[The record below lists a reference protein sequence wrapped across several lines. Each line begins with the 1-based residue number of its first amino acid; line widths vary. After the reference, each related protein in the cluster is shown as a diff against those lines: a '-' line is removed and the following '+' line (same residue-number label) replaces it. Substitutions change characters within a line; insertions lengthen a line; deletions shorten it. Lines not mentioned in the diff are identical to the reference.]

1 MMSRNTYKSGQWNV
15 TCDVCSKKIKAE
27 DAKQRWDGFI
37 VCPDDFEE
45 RQPQDFVRAR
55 QDKISVPFTRPIPP
69 FVFTNVVYV
78 CTPEGSSA
86 YAGKATAGCSIS
98 GRTSI

>member
-1 MMSRNTYKSGQWNV
+1 MGKNYYVSGQNNI
-15 TCDVCSKKIKAE
+15 TCDVCSKKIKAG
-27 DAKQRWDGFI
+27 DAKMRWDGFI
-37 VCPDDFEE
+37 VCPDDYEI

-55 QDKISVPFTRPIPP
+55 QDKISVPFSRPIPP
-69 FVFTNVVYV
+69 EVFTNVVYI

-86 YAGKATAGCSIS
+86 YAGKAIAGCSIS